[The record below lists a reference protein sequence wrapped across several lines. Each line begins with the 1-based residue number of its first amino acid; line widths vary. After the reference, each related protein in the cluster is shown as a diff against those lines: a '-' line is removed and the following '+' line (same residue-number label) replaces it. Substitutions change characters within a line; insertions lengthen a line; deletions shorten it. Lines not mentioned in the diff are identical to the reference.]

1 MMSSMSTQARRRSRR
16 LVGAFAAAL
25 LAVLVVAGLYW
36 SQGWSGWS
44 WPGWLALASFG
55 TMGSFLFLIVQT
67 HTLREQVRDERA
79 ARESDE
85 RERAEEAVKAQ
96 ARLVA
101 AWVAEIAEQEQAD
114 PSEFYA
120 ITVRARNG
128 SAEPVYEV
136 VVTVDAG
143 VRGTFDRHP
152 DVLGPGEIRPIVI
165 TASAE
170 PRGQPL
176 AMLRRDRL
184 LLEDGSSILLEDGSG
199 VLLLE
204 NYVPAVSISFVD
216 SAGRRWIR
224 QPKGELQPLGT

>member
-1 MMSSMSTQARRRSRR
+1 MMSSMNTETRRRSRR
-16 LVGAFAAAL
+16 LGAFVAAL
-25 LAVLVVAGLYW
+25 LAVLVVAGLY
-36 SQGWSGWS
+36 SVHGWSGWS
-44 WPGWLALASFG
+44 WAGWLAIASFG
-55 TMGSFLFLIVQT
+55 TAGSFIFLIVQT
-67 HTLREQVRDERA
+67 YTLREQVQDERA
-79 ARESDE
+79 ARKADE
-85 RERAEEAVKAQ
+85 LDRANEAVKAQ

-114 PSEFYA
+114 PSEFYV
-120 ITVRARNG
+120 ITVHARNG
-128 SAEPVYEV
+128 STEPIYEV
-136 VVTVDAG
+136 AVTVDVG
-143 VRGTFDRHP
+143 ERGTFNRNP

-184 LLEDGSSILLEDGSG
+184 LNEDGSSILLEDGSG

-204 NYVPAVSISFVD
+204 NFVPAVSISFVD

-224 QPKGELQPLGT
+224 EPKGELHLGT